1 MATLI
6 IDLQDGFS
14 ADTIIIHVN
23 GDSVYHKQNI
33 ETDLRISRAD
43 STQTQV
49 HAGSVN
55 LDINVPT
62 KRLSKAVTLQVAT
75 TLYVGISIRGDTL
88 EVRSSDKPFLYM

>member
-1 MATLI
+1 MSTLV

-14 ADTIIIHVN
+14 ADTVIIHVN
-23 GDSVYHKQNI
+23 GNEIYHKQNVK
-33 ETDLRISRAD
+33 TDLRISRAD

-49 HAGSVN
+49 PAGSVSI
-55 LDINVPT
+55 DINVPT
-62 KRLSKAVTLQVAT
+62 KRLSKAVTFQVAT